1 MALDVKTIETRRTLV
16 VDGINTEDNGR
27 MSASNFPDDRPNS
40 IQCNYVATAE
50 TASSRICQAYPP
62 HSEPGNCY
70 KCLVFLLI
78 CIHIGCWKLL
88 SLVGIEKT
96 LGNFL
101 Y

>member
-16 VDGINTEDNGR
+16 VDGINTEANGR
-27 MSASNFPDDRPNS
+27 MSASNFPDDNYS

-50 TASSRICQAYPP
+50 TASSRFAKPILPP
-62 HSEPGNCY
+62 VNPEIVTQV
-70 KCLVFLLI
+70 LVFFLLI
-78 CIHIGCWKLL
+78 CIHIGCWKFL
-88 SLVGIEKT
+88 SLVGNEKT